1 MTDVPSRSSPA
12 SSDRQ
17 HWPVRIYRL
26 GQEPGDDL
34 SSMSTAEER
43 LEMLVVLS
51 ERMWLLSGRPLPSYS
66 RSRLPV
72 RVIRSS

>member
-1 MTDVPSRSSPA
+1 
-12 SSDRQ
+12 
-17 HWPVRIYRL
+17 
-26 GQEPGDDL
+26 
-34 SSMSTAEER
+34 MSTAEER